1 MSVTKD
7 EVSDLIRANNNQLMA
22 SFKELLKDTAG
33 QIKCANETST
43 EQQMKEI
50 KKLKFQEPHKFKRK
64 ANEDQF
70 KFNLKLAET
79 FDGAKSAAE
88 KSNLEKV
95 KSDLEEGEKLL
106 VERQKHIL
114 LADKSEY
121 GWSTVEEYKQHD
133 LADDSEDEKR
143 IHSAERRA
151 RAATFSRK
159 KKKSSAMAA
168 TKTSSPLSRSVSS
181 SSSQSQPLSSQPA
194 ATNSGFPSRRPN
206 IGTCFACGKAGH
218 WRACCPAMTTQSISS
233 TSK

>member
-7 EVSDLIRANNNQLMA
+7 EVSDLIKANNDQLMA

-33 QIKCANETST
+33 QIKRANETST

-64 ANEDQF
+64 ANEDQY
-70 KFNLKLAET
+70 KFNLKVAET
-79 FDGAKSAAE
+79 FDSAKSAAE
-88 KSNLEKV
+88 KCNLEKV
-95 KSDLEEGEKLL
+95 KSDPEEGEKLL

-143 IHSAERRA
+143 IYSAERRV
-151 RAATFSRK
+151 RAVRSSRK
-159 KKKSSAMAA
+159 KKRPSVMAP
-168 TKTSSPLSRSVSS
+168 TKRSSPLRGSVLS
-181 SSSQSQPLSSQPA
+181 SSSQSQNQSYQPA
-194 ATNSGFPSRRPN
+194 TANSGFLPRRPN
-206 IGTCFACGKAGH
+206 TGTCFACGKTGH
-218 WRACCPAMTTQSISS
+218 WRACCPAMAKQSGSP

>member
-7 EVSDLIRANNNQLMA
+7 EVSDLIKANNDQLMA

-33 QIKCANETST
+33 QIKRANETST
-43 EQQMKEI
+43 EQQMTEI
-50 KKLKFQEPHKFKRK
+50 KKLQFQEPHKFKRK
-64 ANEDQF
+64 ANEGQY
-70 KFNLKLAET
+70 KFNLKLTET
-79 FDGAKSAAE
+79 FDSAKSAAE

-95 KSDLEEGEKLL
+95 KSDLEQRRWELL

-143 IHSAERRA
+143 IYSAERRA
-151 RAATFSRK
+151 RAVMSSRK

-168 TKTSSPLSRSVSS
+168 IKRSSPLRGSVSA
-181 SSSQSQPLSSQPA
+181 SSSQSQ
-194 ATNSGFPSRRPN
+194 
-206 IGTCFACGKAGH
+206 
-218 WRACCPAMTTQSISS
+218 TQSYQFWVLAASS
-233 TSK
+233 